1 MLPPE
6 EAMEGA
12 VQEGGSQTSQR
23 HGCALSKS
31 AFHRFHVEY
40 QTYHASVHAL
50 ESHDAS
56 VAWEAQEPKHC
67 FRQTL
72 SRMRPHPIFDCFG

>member
-1 MLPPE
+1 
-6 EAMEGA
+6 MEGA
-12 VQEGGSQTSQR
+12 AQEGGSQTSQGR
-23 HGCALSKS
+23 RCALSKA
-31 AFHRFHVEY
+31 AFRRFHVEY
-40 QTYHASVHAL
+40 RAYHASVHAL

-72 SRMRPHPIFDCFG
+72 SRMPPHAIFDCFG